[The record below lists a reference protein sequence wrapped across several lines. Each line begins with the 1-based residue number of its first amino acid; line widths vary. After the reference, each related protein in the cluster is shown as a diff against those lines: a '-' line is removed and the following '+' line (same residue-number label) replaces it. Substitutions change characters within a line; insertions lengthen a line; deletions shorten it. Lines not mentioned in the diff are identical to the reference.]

1 MIPVNGFQQQR
12 RLGGAGPAR
21 QVFDA
26 GSRGRQS
33 LAGDAVM
40 MTAQQQVYWMPP
52 LSGRRHD
59 HPYHGIR
66 RTAARTVLVPSW

>member
-12 RLGGAGPAR
+12 CGRGVGLAR

-33 LAGDAVM
+33 LPGDAVM
-40 MTAQQQVYWMPP
+40 MTAQQQVY
-52 LSGRRHD
+52 
-59 HPYHGIR
+59 
-66 RTAARTVLVPSW
+66 